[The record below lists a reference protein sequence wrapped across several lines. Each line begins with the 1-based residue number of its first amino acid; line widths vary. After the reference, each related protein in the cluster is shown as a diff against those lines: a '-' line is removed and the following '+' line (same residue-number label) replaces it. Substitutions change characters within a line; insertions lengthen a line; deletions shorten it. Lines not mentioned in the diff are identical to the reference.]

1 LAVKM
6 IVQSKPE
13 PKHPV
18 AVKGTREGLVFLLDE
33 HCAYEDLYRCL
44 TDLLTGESAGLFNGP
59 QVAVSVDYGDRAL
72 TPEQARALLGVF
84 LARENFVVREWG
96 GHTAAR
102 KALYG
107 QRPSA
112 RAQNQFIHK
121 GTVRAG
127 QDLYFDGDVVVVGDV
142 NPGGQVSAAGDI
154 YVFGRL
160 RGIAHAGIHGDER
173 AIIAAA
179 EFAPTQVRIASVVGW
194 APESAGERMS
204 TFMEFAYLTADGMA
218 VDKMQYAAVL
228 RQAGPGTADG
238 PGSAGASAG
247 EGG

>member
-1 LAVKM
+1 MAVKM

-13 PKHPV
+13 PKSPV

-33 HCAYEDLYRCL
+33 HCAYADLYRCL
-44 TDLLTGESAGLFNGP
+44 TDLFTGESAGLFNGP
-59 QVAVSVDYGDRAL
+59 QVAVSVDYGDRVL
-72 TPEQARALLGVF
+72 TPEQARELLGVF
-84 LARENFVVREWG
+84 LARENFFVREWG

-102 KALYG
+102 RALYG

-112 RAQNQFIHK
+112 RTRNQFIHK

-160 RGIAHAGIHGDER
+160 RGVAHAGIHGDER

-194 APESAGERMS
+194 EPESAGEVMS

-228 RQAGPGTADG
+228 RPVDPGTEDG
-238 PGSAGASAG
+238 PGGAGASAG